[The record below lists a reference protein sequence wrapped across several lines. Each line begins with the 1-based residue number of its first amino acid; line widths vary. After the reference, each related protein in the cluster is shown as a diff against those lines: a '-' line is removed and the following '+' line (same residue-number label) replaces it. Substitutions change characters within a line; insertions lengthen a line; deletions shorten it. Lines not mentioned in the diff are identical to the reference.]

1 LLQVLFISGLF
12 LFPIAI
18 LTTSVGQTFTMF
30 RPDYLLGPVLKAF
43 FPYSVTV
50 LLLIAAAYLEIE
62 TTQFTGAGLPTTVG
76 HLAMNLA
83 VQVIAIFAMRSIG
96 LFHRHYNCY
105 LAW

>member
-1 LLQVLFISGLF
+1 
-12 LFPIAI
+12 
-18 LTTSVGQTFTMF
+18 
-30 RPDYLLGPVLKAF
+30 
-43 FPYSVTV
+43 V